1 MNPNF
6 DIYMSY
12 NQALM
17 NYEEFIK
24 GNANN
29 EKGYLIK
36 LEDFKRIKELT
47 SYDDYK
53 YDLGRS
59 EMKLSFSEEK
69 ISQIKKIE
77 KVNITSLKGLIVMI
91 NKGNEYQLITENL
104 YKVLSDDSQ
113 DETPFVFSITDSKI
127 IINEKIYFN
136 EMKISRY
143 SLSYDS
149 YNIYHSFIDE
159 IEKVCKSIIKYY
171 EFEFDFINR
180 HKNEYGYFISKKWI
194 DEWKKLSNYEEIKKK
209 YLNENNLKEENI
221 INELINTFKEN
232 TICKLSP
239 LKYVNY
245 EDEIKSFLEKDSLVI
260 VNSDF
265 LYQLDKSTPLSI
277 CYEIT
282 GNTIKLGYNKMNFII
297 NENIISCNESDMKSS
312 FNDKKDN
319 YKYIPILNHQ
329 INSNYYQY
337 EINDKNNEITN
348 ISEKLKT
355 LIKLSIYQ
363 HNFIN
368 FNSSKKI
375 EPVFLLNKK
384 WLENYSY
391 DKIYSLINENYEII
405 NDINN
410 INTDY
415 FYNDCNIINNIISKI
430 QNKSL
435 LLDIDKKVTS
445 TIANTPFE
453 APKKTIN
460 LLDYKKILIFQN
472 ILIKMSNFYLIMIKV
487 KMI

>member
-59 EMKLSFSEEK
+59 EMKLSFSEEQ

-77 KVNITSLKGLIVMI
+77 KVNITSLKGLIVMV

-113 DETPFVFSITDSKI
+113 DDTPFLFSIIGSKI
-127 IINEKIYFN
+127 VINEKIYFN

-282 GNTIKLGYNKMNFII
+282 GNTIKLGYNKMNFKI

-319 YKYIPILNHQ
+319 FNYI
-329 INSNYYQY
+329 Y
-337 EINDKNNEITN
+337 
-348 ISEKLKT
+348 
-355 LIKLSIYQ
+355 
-363 HNFIN
+363 
-368 FNSSKKI
+368 
-375 EPVFLLNKK
+375 
-384 WLENYSY
+384 
-391 DKIYSLINENYEII
+391 
-405 NDINN
+405 
-410 INTDY
+410 
-415 FYNDCNIINNIISKI
+415 
-430 QNKSL
+430 
-435 LLDIDKKVTS
+435 
-445 TIANTPFE
+445 
-453 APKKTIN
+453 
-460 LLDYKKILIFQN
+460 IF
-472 ILIKMSNFYLIMIKV
+472 
-487 KMI
+487 